1 MKAGDLINYRGKP
14 HIVVYIRPSMPVARR
29 GKEMVSLTDTTT
41 LETREVPMKW
51 IKGET
56 S

>member
-1 MKAGDLINYRGKP
+1 MKVGDLINYRGKP
-14 HIVVYIRPSMPVARR
+14 HIVVSIRPSMPVARPNHEQVVLKNTVTLKTR
-29 GKEMVSLTDTTT
+29 TT
-41 LETREVPMKW
+41 PMKW